1 MSTILLM
8 QNLRNCLLQ
17 SGHFTK
23 EQIDLVESRSTTRT
37 LKPGEYFSEAGKT
50 AAEIAFVLS
59 GILRV
64 CYYTNTGNEI
74 TLYFIDEN
82 NFAVDLGSYN
92 HQITSSLYF
101 QAIPTT
107 ELLVISKPGTEKGSP
122 EDFGWNKI
130 VTQITAMAAV
140 HMAILVSP
148 IQAEE
153 AGVRYKNFLKSHP
166 QIIGRIP
173 LGYLASYLGITQQS
187 LSRIRKQLTKKGP
200 FPYEK

>member
-8 QNLRNCLLQ
+8 QNLRTCLLQ

-23 EQIDLVESRSTTRT
+23 EQIDLVESRSTFRT
-37 LKPGEYFSEAGKT
+37 LKPGDYFSEAGKT
-50 AAEIAFVLS
+50 ATEIAFVLS

-64 CYYTNTGNEI
+64 CYYTNAGNEI
-74 TLYFIDEN
+74 TRYFIDEN
-82 NFAVDLGSYN
+82 NFAVDLSSYN
-92 HQITSSLYF
+92 YQITSPLYF
-101 QAIPTT
+101 QAIPKT
-107 ELLVISKPGTEKGSP
+107 ELVVIGRPSP
-122 EDFGWNKI
+122 QNISPADFEWNKI
-130 VTQITAMAAV
+130 GTQITAMAAI
-140 HMAILVSP
+140 HMAGLVSP

-153 AGVRYKNFLKSHP
+153 AGIRYKNFLKSHP
-166 QIIGRIP
+166 QIISRIP